1 MNWLYIAR
9 DKWFS
14 DGTSPCQSVYLRPF
28 YVDDSGEEYAGKII
42 DMEVVA
48 LEWLINKNAIKR
60 ENADYLFKIY
70 ENDMPQRDYK
80 ILFDEIEENAVYMNS
95 GHLYIRD
102 VFDKNQLIK
111 WLKIYLA
118 VLGHPCDELQESDMW
133 HFPETNAI
141 LSMFTEENLKKM
153 EYRLGKEWWKGDK
166 KKENKKME
174 HQSDKEL
181 IEKLLAEIKDSK
193 TNN

>member
-1 MNWLYIAR
+1 
-9 DKWFS
+9 
-14 DGTSPCQSVYLRPF
+14 
-28 YVDDSGEEYAGKII
+28 
-42 DMEVVA
+42 
-48 LEWLINKNAIKR
+48 
-60 ENADYLFKIY
+60 
-70 ENDMPQRDYK
+70 
-80 ILFDEIEENAVYMNS
+80 
-95 GHLYIRD
+95 
-102 VFDKNQLIK
+102 
-111 WLKIYLA
+111 
-118 VLGHPCDELQESDMW
+118 MW

-193 TNN
+193 NN